1 MSFESSV
8 SKARIATLLIV
19 LLPMLSVGAQMPFF
33 FLGLSTVNI
42 IFVSI
47 VFSVLNFAGYVLFL
61 MAMNGLSKVYNDVR
75 IFKNSLYGFTAS
87 LIGAI
92 VFSVIVYAYFIP
104 ILDTLT
110 YYPTNSATAPP
121 VSIFITFLQVI
132 LFIGIGGSI
141 LAAINGFFYRQA
153 FNALA
158 EKSGEDNFKTAGL
171 FMLLGGA
178 LTIILIG
185 GLLFI
190 IGWIIAAVG
199 FFSLKNKIAHPTIP
213 YAQYTPTH
221 SVMPK
226 KKCPNCGTENT
237 TDALYCANC
246 GNKL

>member
-8 SKARIATLLIV
+8 SKARIATLLII

-42 IFVSI
+42 IFVSV
-47 VFSVLNFAGYVLFL
+47 VFSALNLAGYVLFL
-61 MAMNGLSKVYNDVR
+61 MAMNGLSKVYDDAR

-158 EKSGEDNFKTAGL
+158 EKSGEDNFKTAAL

-199 FFSLKNKIAHPTIP
+199 FFSLKNKTARPTIP
-213 YAQYTPTH
+213 YIQNTPTQF
-221 SVMPK
+221 MTQT
-226 KKCPNCGTENT
+226 KKCPNCKTENAL
-237 TDALYCANC
+237 DAMYCANC
-246 GNKL
+246 GTKL